1 MTRLPES
8 RLGRQQVLLGSS
20 PLLGKSSC
28 LLLSTRQVTVLGG
41 PGPTRRLPVALF
53 LSSVYRHL
61 PLLPGH
67 VGALAVCGDT
77 RPPSAV
83 RAPTHTLMPLPMP
96 LTLGARG
103 GPPAAPLW
111 LGMRRPACVLSM
123 DTRSDPS
130 LLLPCLSLSPASL
143 SQRRVA
149 IARWYALQPCPLTQK
164 AVQTSLPTLGFLVIC
179 RRSPHENRVR
189 SADENMKH
197 MSWFWLW
204 GRSRGHCDTAP
215 SALCPGWG

>member
-1 MTRLPES
+1 MPAAVDTAGYRPGGTRADAPAPCGPLPEQ
-8 RLGRQQVLLGSS
+8 RLQTPAPPPRTRGGAGGVWGHQATLCRQGADTHTHAFAHAVDSGSS
-20 PLLGKSSC
+20 W
-28 LLLSTRQVTVLGG
+28 
-41 PGPTRRLPVALF
+41 
-53 LSSVYRHL
+53 
-61 PLLPGH
+61 
-67 VGALAVCGDT
+67 GA
-77 RPPSAV
+77 
-83 RAPTHTLMPLPMP
+83 
-96 LTLGARG
+96 
-103 GPPAAPLW
+103 PAAPLW

-164 AVQTSLPTLGFLVIC
+164 AVQTSLPTLGFLAIC

-197 MSWFWLW
+197 VSWFWLW
-204 GRSRGHCDTAP
+204 GRSRGHYDTAP